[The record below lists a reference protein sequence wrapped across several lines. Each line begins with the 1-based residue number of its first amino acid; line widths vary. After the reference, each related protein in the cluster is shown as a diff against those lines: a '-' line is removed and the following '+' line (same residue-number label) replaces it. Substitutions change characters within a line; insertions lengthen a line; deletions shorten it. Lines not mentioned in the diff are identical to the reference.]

1 MWSYSK
7 MILTGSEIEK
17 EVKKSN
23 ITIIPFNKNQVNPN
37 SYNYRV
43 DNEIIDFSDNKTK
56 KIKIPKTGFVL
67 KPHQIYLAN
76 TYEILGSEKYA
87 MSLIGRSSLG
97 RLGLFL
103 QVSANLG
110 HTGSKHSWTLEL
122 VSAKPLRIY
131 PYMIIGQISFW
142 DNKGKILHYRKSYS
156 KYNKPKQSKIRRLR

>member
-1 MWSYSK
+1 
-7 MILTGSEIEK
+7 MILTGNEIEK

-37 SYNYRV
+37 SYNYRIN
-43 DNEIIDFSDNKTK
+43 NEIIDFSDNKAK
-56 KIKIPKTGFVL
+56 KVKIPKIGFVL
-67 KPHQIYLAN
+67 KPHQVYLAN
-76 TYEILGSEKYA
+76 SYEILGSERYA

-110 HTGSKHSWTLEL
+110 HTGSRHSWTLEL
-122 VSAKPLRIY
+122 VSAKPLIIY

-142 DNKGKILHYRKSYS
+142 DNKGKIVHYRKGYS
-156 KYNKPKQSKIRRLR
+156 KYNQPKQSKIRRLK